1 MGQPDRHPDRP
12 VSTIPAYRPPSIIGR
27 AEAHIWSLV
36 MRTRPRRPRTLPPA
50 GTAIVKAEQ
59 ITASFYRYLY
69 DAVGAPWCWTARRL
83 LDDAELLRR
92 VHAPGV
98 EINVLWSG
106 GVPAGYVELAADE
119 MPAIWI
125 AYFGLVPE
133 FIGKGLGGRFLDWA
147 VDRAWDLGA
156 GEVRVQTC
164 NLDHEAALPNYERAG
179 FELDTARIEFIDVV
193 EGVAVRPR
201 SGA

>member
-1 MGQPDRHPDRP
+1 MTT
-12 VSTIPAYRPPSIIGR
+12 VPAYRPPPVTGR
-27 AEAHIWSLV
+27 AEARIWSLV
-36 MRTRPRRPRTLPPA
+36 MRTRPARPPTVPPL
-50 GTAIVKAEQ
+50 GTDIVRAER

-69 DAVGAPWCWTARRL
+69 DTVGGPWCWTARRL
-83 LDDAELLRR
+83 IDDDELLRR
-92 VHAPGV
+92 VRDPGV
-98 EINVLWSG
+98 EIDVLWAG
-106 GVPAGYVELAADE
+106 GVPAGYVEFAADE

-133 FIGKGLGGRFLDWA
+133 FIGRRLGGRFLDWA
-147 VDRAWDLGA
+147 VDRAWELGA

-164 NLDHEAALPNYERAG
+164 SLDHEAALPNYERAG
-179 FELDTARIEFIDVV
+179 FELESARIEHVDVI